1 MNINKIKAK
10 IEEKKKLYPQ
20 EWLGRSLAYT
30 PYQPRSIQAL
40 LKEKNG
46 KAIFHLASQNFLEI
60 AKTNE
65 ENALCFYLQDLEN
78 LAYLRRY
85 TFLPLI
91 YDFPIIDDYQI
102 LEALVYGCDCIC
114 LSPSLLSQKELKDF
128 SDYAFKL
135 GLDCIFHI
143 ENSSDITKA
152 IFAKAE
158 ILNINTQKNLLS
170 LIPKNKLIIAHHSLQ
185 TLKGVE
191 AFVKSL

>member
-1 MNINKIKAK
+1 MDLGKIKAK
-10 IEEKKKLYPQ
+10 IGEKKRFYPQ

-46 KAIFHLASQNFLEI
+46 KDIFFLDSQNFLES
-60 AKTNE
+60 AKANE
-65 ENALCFYLQDLEN
+65 EKALCFYLQDLEN
-78 LAYLRRY
+78 LTYLRRY
-85 TFLPLI
+85 THLPLI
-91 YDFPIIDDYQI
+91 YDFPILDSYQI
-102 LEALVYGCDCIC
+102 LEALVYGCDSIC
-114 LSPSLLSQKELKDF
+114 LNPSFLSQKELKEL

-135 GLDCIFHI
+135 GLDCIFHV

-170 LIPKNKLIIAHHSLQ
+170 LIPKNKLIIAHNSLKP
-185 TLKGVE
+185 LEGVE
-191 AFVKSL
+191 AFIRMI